1 MAERLTASPS
11 SPEPMA
17 KRLSASPCSSEP
29 TAERLTASPCSSEP
43 DSPGGLNRG
52 CLLEPGD
59 VHYPNL
65 SIIVPETPSPQLGKR
80 RRRCLTRE
88 ERRSPVVAAGSPEL
102 EKPAGSPR
110 SFSHGC
116 KRRRLAEQSGFVP
129 ASSLGGFSLGSL
141 LESPC
146 SSSSSSSSSASY
158 LKPAS
163 VLRLKQIQTSASP
176 SAAAEPGSESL
187 SFLTEEERRWL
198 NGEQGDATSAGVEQ
212 IVISDDEEAVVRSL
226 QQEED
231 EAMARSL
238 QAQFDREE
246 SVSGH
251 QHHHYHHHHQLGQQ
265 SYHRLHP
272 YMETS
277 WMSQVLAAVSP
288 LAAMEDDAIGRH
300 RRRGRSRR
308 RNGPPDLSDDFQG
321 NDYEV
326 RRRMGRRRR
335 RRRRKGRSPSSQ
347 LLTPFVFQALLEFE
361 ERQGAVVS
369 KKLTRRE
376 IQRFPTKTFQPAS
389 GPGNTQCQICFCDY
403 AGGEKLR
410 MLPCFHDY
418 HVQCIDRWL
427 KVRVHRFCLRVSVCL
442 NP

>member
-17 KRLSASPCSSEP
+17 ERLAASPCSSEP

-80 RRRCLTRE
+80 RRRCLTRD

-110 SFSHGC
+110 SFSHGS

-146 SSSSSSSSSASY
+146 SSSSSSSSASY

-246 SVSGH
+246 SESGR
-251 QHHHYHHHHQLGQQ
+251 QHHHYHHHHHLGQQ

-321 NDYEV
+321 NDYE
-326 RRRMGRRRR
+326 
-335 RRRRKGRSPSSQ
+335 
-347 LLTPFVFQALLEFE
+347 ALLEFE

-427 KVRVHRFCLRVSVCL
+427 KDNPTCPICRVNLADGDCLAPPAL
-442 NP
+442 